1 MPELPDVTVYVERVA
16 DRIVGHTLQKVRLAS
31 PFLLRSVEPPLADTF
46 GKHVVGVERLGKRIV
61 FVLEDELF
69 LVLHLMVAGRLKWLP
84 TPGAKIPGK
93 VGLAAFDFSS
103 GTLLLRE
110 ASSKK
115 RASLHVVRGRAALA
129 EHDRGGLEPLE
140 TTEAEFARALRR
152 ENHTLKRTLT
162 DPRIFSGIGNAYSDE
177 ILHRA
182 KLSPVALS
190 QKLSD
195 EAVARLY
202 AATEELLA
210 EWTERLRHES
220 LEQFPENVTA
230 FRPEFAVHG
239 KYRQPCPVCGK
250 PVQRIRYA
258 ENETNYCAVCQT
270 GGKLLADRALSRLLH
285 GDWPRSL
292 DEMDERKESA
302 RSALGTLRPHV
313 KHDGGAEVEEAAG
326 EQVLG
331 KPVKQ
336 ARAVAHRD
344 GDGEHHGERAAR
356 QAAELGHG
364 KGRKHPG
371 GAKQKKQRQKR

>member
-1 MPELPDVTVYVERVA
+1 
-16 DRIVGHTLQKVRLAS
+16 LAA
-31 PFLLRSVEPPLADTF
+31 VQ
-46 GKHVVGVERLGKRIV
+46 GKHVTSMERLGKRIV

-69 LVLHLMVAGRLKWLP
+69 LVLHLMVAGRLKWELAR
-84 TPGAKIPGK
+84 GAKIPGK

-115 RASLHVVRGRAALA
+115 RASLHVVRGRAALT

-140 TTEAEFARALRR
+140 ATRREFAAAVRR

-182 KLSPVALS
+182 KLSPVSLS
-190 QKLSD
+190 QKID
-195 EAVARLY
+195 DAAIGRLY
-202 AATEELLA
+202 EATQALLA
-210 EWTERLRHES
+210 EWTDRLRQES
-220 LEQFPENVTA
+220 ASKFPENVTA

-292 DEMDERKESA
+292 DEMDERKELA
-302 RSALGTLRPHV
+302 RTKMKDDA
-313 KHDGGAEVEEAAG
+313 GA
-326 EQVLG
+326 
-331 KPVKQ
+331 
-336 ARAVAHRD
+336 
-344 GDGEHHGERAAR
+344 
-356 QAAELGHG
+356 
-364 KGRKHPG
+364 
-371 GAKQKKQRQKR
+371 